1 MEFITVNIKSKAN
14 INIFNQKLT
23 AGHDLNLALEKH
35 KQSRLCNNVPGKRKS
50 VSRLINERPQ
60 SIFKALKKS
69 MLPSVEF
76 EEMIVRADGE
86 EGEKWIQIPETLTN
100 KVRILQYQERILLSK

>member
-1 MEFITVNIKSKAN
+1 
-14 INIFNQKLT
+14 
-23 AGHDLNLALEKH
+23 
-35 KQSRLCNNVPGKRKS
+35 
-50 VSRLINERPQ
+50 
-60 SIFKALKKS
+60 